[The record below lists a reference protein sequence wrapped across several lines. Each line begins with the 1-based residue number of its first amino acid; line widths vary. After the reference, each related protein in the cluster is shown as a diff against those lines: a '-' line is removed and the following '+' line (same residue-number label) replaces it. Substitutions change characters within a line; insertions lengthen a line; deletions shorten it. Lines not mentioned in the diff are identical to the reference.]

1 MQHILPENRNALLR
15 ILFSFICTQK
25 INKENNIRFF
35 NVSLNLI
42 SIQMPRKSFL
52 LVQFFMEFDLKIEN
66 IMLYMLLC
74 DKYLSVVQEKCF
86 EHTKQWNNCG
96 LKKKIII

>member
-25 INKENNIRFF
+25 ISKENNIRFF

-42 SIQMPRKSFL
+42 SIQMPRNSFL

-74 DKYLSVVQEKCF
+74 DKYLSVVQEKFF